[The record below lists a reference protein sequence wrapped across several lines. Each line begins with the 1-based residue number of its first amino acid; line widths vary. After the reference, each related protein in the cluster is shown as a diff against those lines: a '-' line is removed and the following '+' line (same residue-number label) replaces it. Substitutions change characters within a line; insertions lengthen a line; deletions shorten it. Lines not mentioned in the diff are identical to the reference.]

1 MSEEN
6 HILRNIDRLSS
17 FFDSEQ
23 LFPQFE
29 RNYPPPRPL
38 LLFSDSFSFLQLDF
52 FNKKETI
59 LSVLNNEQDNLALL
73 LQEPWVYT
81 HNFLPPI
88 YHNWRRILSV
98 QNPLNR
104 SDKPRKIIYI
114 RKTVPSQFIHTYNY
128 LNNLLTFVTIVMQ

>member
-29 RNYPPPRPL
+29 RNYPPPRSL

-88 YHNWRRILSV
+88 YHNWHRILSV